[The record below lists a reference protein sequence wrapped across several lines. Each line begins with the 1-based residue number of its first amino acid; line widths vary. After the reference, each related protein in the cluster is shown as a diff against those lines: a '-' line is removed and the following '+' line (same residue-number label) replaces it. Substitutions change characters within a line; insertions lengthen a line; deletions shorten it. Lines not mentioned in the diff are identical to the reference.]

1 MDGDGSYDHTA
12 GHDRHEGDEEQRHL
26 TVQRGGV
33 AGPVE
38 FVLTAL
44 QTLHLA
50 QEMVEVSSAPDE
62 PEQHQKS
69 KGYADPQR
77 ETD

>member
-1 MDGDGSYDHTA
+1 MEAATSSAIWRYNG
-12 GHDRHEGDEEQRHL
+12 
-26 TVQRGGV
+26 GGV

-38 FVLTAL
+38 IVTTAL

-50 QEMVEVSSAPDE
+50 QEMVEFSSAPDD

-69 KGYADPQR
+69 KKCAVAR
-77 ETD
+77 SEAE